1 MPVGALSSLIQDRF
15 LARVCVRDVWSH
27 CRGLGYVYIY
37 RYIDA
42 YKGVYIYVYIFMCR
56 YRYRDIEIYRCTL
69 ISGYLGI

>member
-15 LARVCVRDVWSH
+15 LARVFVRDVWSH

-42 YKGVYIYVYIFMCR
+42 YKGIYIYIHV
-56 YRYRDIEIYRCTL
+56 
-69 ISGYLGI
+69 

>member
-15 LARVCVRDVWSH
+15 LARVFVRDVWSH

-42 YKGVYIYVYIFMCR
+42 YKGVYNICIYIHV
-56 YRYRDIEIYRCTL
+56 
-69 ISGYLGI
+69 